1 MELHDEFILPVDLT
15 GYVRAAL
22 ANYTQNNLGLAAWL
36 PDIQV
41 DDLEYRLQRG
51 GNGLTTAAGFRVYDA
66 EAPIGTRKGLSRISG
81 ELPPISRKVRL
92 GEYDRLRQRKVSDQN
107 LLDGILSDAD
117 NLVAEIAMGI
127 EVARGGALA
136 NGITSV
142 PLENGQGTLAVDW
155 ARRGGNTVTAATLW
169 SNGAADP
176 LSDMLAWQ
184 LAYRTVNGVN
194 PGSQI
199 ISSQTLAFIQ
209 RNGNIRN
216 LVFPGANQPSIV
228 SITEV
233 NSVLAAYGVAPFYV
247 YDAQASVAGSATP
260 ILPVNKVILVP
271 APGAKTA
278 PPQAAT
284 RANQL
289 GATLW
294 GTTAESL
301 EPDYGIVDGA
311 QAGIVAGVYKSTDP
325 VALWTKGSAIA
336 LPTLAN
342 PDLSFVATVS

>member
-1 MELHDEFILPVDLT
+1 MELHNEYIVPTDLT

-22 ANYTQNNLGLAAWL
+22 KDYTQNNLGLAAWL
-36 PDIQV
+36 PDINV
-41 DDLEYRLQRG
+41 DDLDYRLTRG

-66 EAPIGTRKGLSRISG
+66 ESPIGARKGLSRISG

-92 GEYDRLRQRKVSDQN
+92 GEYDRLRQRKVTERS

-142 PLENGQGTLAVDW
+142 PLENNQGTLAVDW

-176 LSDMLAWQ
+176 LSDSLAWQ
-184 LAYRTVNGVN
+184 TAYRTVNGVN

-199 ISSQTLAFIQ
+199 ISSQILAYLQ
-209 RNGNIRN
+209 RNAAMRN
-216 LVFPGANQPSIV
+216 LIFPGANQPSIV
-228 SITEV
+228 SVDQINAV
-233 NSVLAAYGVAPFYV
+233 FAAYGLAPLYV
-247 YDAQASVAGSATP
+247 YDAQASVGGTATP

-301 EPDYGIVDGA
+301 EPEYGIVDGE
-311 QAGIVAGVYKSTDP
+311 QAGIVAGVYKTNNP
-325 VALWTKGSAIA
+325 IGIWTNASAIA

-342 PDLSFVATVS
+342 PDLSFVATVA